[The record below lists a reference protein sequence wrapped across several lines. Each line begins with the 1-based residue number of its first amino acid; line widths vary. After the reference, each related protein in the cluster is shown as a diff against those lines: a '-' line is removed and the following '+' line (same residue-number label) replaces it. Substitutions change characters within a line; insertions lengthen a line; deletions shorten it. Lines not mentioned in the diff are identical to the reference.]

1 MGDVVGARVNAQTL
15 QHFAQ
20 QVLRAIGLPETDAT
34 TVAWALIQA
43 NLEGVDTHGVSRLGV
58 YAQRVRAGLANPR
71 PTLHWSR
78 PAPGIQTLDADNA
91 LGPVA
96 AVAAMDA
103 AIRLAR
109 EQGIGMVSVA
119 HTNHAA
125 ALSAYVERA
134 AEAGCIAM
142 MVCNTPKAMPP
153 WGGRAAFLGTNPL
166 AFAAPVSDEREPV
179 VVDMATTIVARGN
192 IIMAAR
198 QGQAIPADWALDAE
212 GQPTTDAQ
220 AALAGAVL
228 PMAGAKG
235 YALALMIEILSAI
248 ISGSAWGPQVRSP
261 YEDTQEPTDSGLWL
275 MAFDVA
281 ALMPAPLYAQRMSE
295 FLDAVRDSSAAPGQ
309 QVRIPGER
317 RAQIRQ
323 ERLTTG
329 IPLDAATRAE
339 LRTLAAE
346 LGVLPLE
353 GFTEE
358 PYR

>member
-1 MGDVVGARVNAQTL
+1 MSDVTGAGVSAQAL
-15 QHFAQ
+15 ERFAQ
-20 QVLRAIGLPETDAT
+20 AVLRAVGLPEADAAI
-34 TVAWALIQA
+34 VAWALIQA
-43 NLEGVDTHGVSRLGV
+43 NLEGIDTHGISRLAM
-58 YAQRVRAGLANPR
+58 YTQRVRAGLANPR
-71 PTLHWSR
+71 PTLRWNR
-78 PAPGIQTLDADNA
+78 PAPGVQTLDADNA

-103 AIRLAR
+103 AISLAR
-109 EQGIGMVSVA
+109 EQGIGMVTVA

-134 AEAGCIAM
+134 AAAGCVAM

-153 WGGRAAFLGTNPL
+153 WGGREAFLGTNPL
-166 AFAAPVSDEREPV
+166 AFAAPVGDDDSAPV

-198 QGQAIPADWALDAE
+198 QGNAIPAEWALDAA
-212 GQPTTDAQ
+212 GQPTTDPK

-235 YALALMIEILSAI
+235 YALALMIEILSAV
-248 ISGSAWGPQVRSP
+248 ISGSSWGPQVRSP
-261 YEDTQEPTDSGLWL
+261 YEDTREPTDSGLWL
-275 MAFDVA
+275 MAFNVE
-281 ALMPAPLYAQRMSE
+281 ALLPEPLYAQRMSE
-295 FLDAVRDSSAAPGQ
+295 FLDAVRASPAAPGQ

-317 RAQIRQ
+317 RWRIRQ
-323 ERLTTG
+323 QRLATG

-346 LGVLPLE
+346 TGAPPFE
-353 GFTEE
+353 GLSDD
-358 PYR
+358 